1 MQQPP
6 THTRAR
12 GQAVE
17 RHVLRYLQ
25 QRGLKLVSR
34 NYHCRAG
41 EIDLIMLDAGTLAFI
56 EVRYRRSTRF
66 GHGFDTIDRRKR
78 RHIIRSAM
86 HFLLTHPRLA
96 ERPLR
101 FDVVGVHGEPAAGL
115 QVDWMRDAFSA
126 DDG

>member
-1 MQQPP
+1 ML
-6 THTRAR
+6 H
-12 GQAVE
+12 
-17 RHVLRYLQ
+17 YLQ
-25 QRGLKLVSR
+25 QRGLKLISR

-78 RHIIRSAM
+78 RHIIRSAE

-96 ERPLR
+96 SHPLR
-101 FDVVGVHGEPAAGL
+101 FDVVGVHGELDAGAR
-115 QVDWMRDAFSA
+115 VDWMRDACCA

>member
-1 MQQPP
+1 M
-6 THTRAR
+6 
-12 GQAVE
+12 
-17 RHVLRYLQ
+17 LRYLQ

-41 EIDLIMLDAGTLAFI
+41 EIDLIMLDGASLAFI

-78 RHIIRSAM
+78 RHIIRSAA

-96 ERPLR
+96 GYAPR
-101 FDVVGVHGEPAAGL
+101 FDVVGVHGELAGGA
-115 QVDWMRDAFSA
+115 QVDWLPNAFSA

>member
-1 MQQPP
+1 M
-6 THTRAR
+6 
-12 GQAVE
+12 
-17 RHVLRYLQ
+17 LRYLE
-25 QRGLKLVSR
+25 QRGLKLVRR

-41 EIDLIMLDAGTLAFI
+41 EIDLIMLEGATLAFI

-78 RHIIRSAM
+78 RHLIRSAS
-86 HFLLTHPRLA
+86 HFLLRHPRLA

-101 FDVVGVHGEPAAGL
+101 FDVVGVHGELEAGAR
-115 QVDWMRDAFSA
+115 VDWMRDAFGA